1 MSKQKKGYANID
13 ELIDYIDINSYTMLP
28 EILGNYEEL
37 QEINIEDIKVLYYYW
52 IDDECTIHDS
62 VNLDSYYGFV
72 DTYDDDAE
80 EVEESQQELYTI
92 TVNGEQVDVTLDE
105 LRQGYQ
111 RQKDYTQ
118 KTQAI
123 AEARKQNQQLVN
135 QYSQKLNELDNIAQY
150 LEANPDIP
158 EPQIDWQKLYES
170 DPVEWS
176 VQRQLYNERERV
188 RQNRAAQINL
198 VKEEQQS
205 LAQQQ
210 FAGHLQ
216 EQRERLL
223 ELVPEWK
230 DKQVAAVEK
239 REIRDFAIS
248 QFGMNQQ
255 DVDNAFDAKLVAM
268 LRSAYLYHKGADKA
282 QKVTK
287 PVAEKAVRTQ
297 GRRNRPDTP
306 RTDLKKAQER
316 LQKTGSVED
325 AAAVFEKMFG

>member
-1 MSKQKKGYANID
+1 MSDLQANDLGSQVYTTEDEAAAAFDAVLNKEGY
-13 ELIDYIDINSYTMLP
+13 
-28 EILGNYEEL
+28 
-37 QEINIEDIKVLYYYW
+37 IEPGHHQT
-52 IDDECTIHDS
+52 DDEPAEEPVDEADDAEDADETEEP
-62 VNLDSYYGFV
+62 LDEAGE
-72 DTYDDDAE
+72 DDDAE
-80 EVEESQQELYTI
+80 EVEEPQQELYTI
-92 TVNGEQVDVTLDE
+92 TVNGEQVEVTLDE
-105 LRQGYQ
+105 LRRGYQ

-118 KTQAI
+118 KTQQI

-135 QYSQKLNELDNIAQY
+135 QYSQKLQELDNIAQY
-150 LEANPDIP
+150 LESNPDIP

-188 RQNRAAQINL
+188 RQNRAHQLNL
-198 VKEEQQS
+198 VKQEQQS

-210 FAGHLQ
+210 FAEHLQ

-230 DKQVAAVEK
+230 DKQVAAAEK

-248 QFGMNQQ
+248 QFGMNQT

-268 LRSAYLYHKGADKA
+268 LRSAYLYHKGTDKA

-287 PVAEKAVRTQ
+287 PAAEKAVRTQ
-297 GRRNRPDTP
+297 GRRNRPDSP
-306 RTDLKKAQER
+306 STDLKISQER

>member
-1 MSKQKKGYANID
+1 MSDLQANDLESQVYTTEDEAAAAFDAVLNKEGY
-13 ELIDYIDINSYTMLP
+13 
-28 EILGNYEEL
+28 
-37 QEINIEDIKVLYYYW
+37 IEPGHHQT
-52 IDDECTIHDS
+52 DDEP
-62 VNLDSYYGFV
+62 V
-72 DTYDDDAE
+72 DEADDAEAADETEEPVDEPEDDDDAE

-105 LRQGYQ
+105 LRAGYQ

-123 AEARKQNQQLVN
+123 AEAKKQNQQLVN
-135 QYSQKLNELDNIAQY
+135 AYSQKLQELDNIAQY

-158 EPQIDWQKLYES
+158 EPQIDWQKLYDS

-198 VKEEQQS
+198 VKQEQQS

-268 LRSAYLYHKGADKA
+268 LRSAYLYHKGTDKA

-287 PVAEKAVRTQ
+287 PAAEKAVRTQ
-297 GRRNRPDTP
+297 GRRNRPDSP